1 MHMNEINLYRLGAW
15 LFAVGLGLIFLCAF
29 IPEIPTDLIT
39 EIVSW
44 IWAISWTI
52 TLGNF
57 LGDIVIKLRKR
68 KEEPEE
74 ELKNDE

>member
-1 MHMNEINLYRLGAW
+1 MRRNEINLYKVGAW
-15 LFAVGLGLIFLCAF
+15 LFFAGLGLILLCGL
-29 IPEIPTDLIT
+29 IPEIPTDLIA

-52 TLGNF
+52 IIGNF
-57 LGDIVIKLRKR
+57 IGEIIIKLRKR
-68 KEEPEE
+68 EEEPEE